1 MNTNICRDFQICIS
15 VPLMESETAYMRK
28 NKRFLIFNIFLFAV
42 DDVKTN
48 NLELYFPKV
57 FRYKCFC
64 KKLYFG
70 YCNLSVYRDL
80 LER

>member
-1 MNTNICRDFQICIS
+1 
-15 VPLMESETAYMRK
+15 MESETAYMRK

-70 YCNLSVYRDL
+70 YCNLSIYRDL